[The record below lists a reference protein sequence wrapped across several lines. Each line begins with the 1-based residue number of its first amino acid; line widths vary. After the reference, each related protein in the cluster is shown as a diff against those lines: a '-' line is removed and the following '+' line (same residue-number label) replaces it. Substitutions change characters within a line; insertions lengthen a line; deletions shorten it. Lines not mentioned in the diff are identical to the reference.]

1 MLLST
6 FRGPPRP
13 PYRTHIPFAYSITDP
28 GKLTR
33 PSFARIRIQK
43 LVRRRGPTRLT
54 RLTARV
60 TAALVWFRGA
70 SLLATRLA
78 AQYAIPAQLL
88 VVTAARAAGARYV
101 VATAHI
107 TLAVLAIIVLAEKMF
122 GLQKILRRTLMVR
135 TAVQSQLET
144 SQEESSML
152 DLVLLKSRAL
162 LGSIDNVDSDDDEDA
177 VGKGGNGGEDGARGD
192 TSCPLCGGTGKIA
205 FEGKMRHEDPCP
217 RCAMILGGPR

>member
-13 PYRTHIPFAYSITDP
+13 PYRTHIPFAYSMTDP

-43 LVRRRGPTRLT
+43 LVRRRGPTRWF
-54 RLTARV
+54 TARV

-88 VVTAARAAGARYV
+88 VVTAARAAGARFV

-177 VGKGGNGGEDGARGD
+177 VDKGGNGGEDGARGD

>member
-13 PYRTHIPFAYSITDP
+13 PYRTHIPFAYSMTDL

-43 LVRRRGPTRLT
+43 LVRRRGP

-88 VVTAARAAGARYV
+88 VVTAARAAGARFV

>member
-1 MLLST
+1 
-6 FRGPPRP
+6 
-13 PYRTHIPFAYSITDP
+13 
-28 GKLTR
+28 
-33 PSFARIRIQK
+33 
-43 LVRRRGPTRLT
+43 
-54 RLTARV
+54 LTARV

-88 VVTAARAAGARYV
+88 VVTAARAAGARFV

>member
-13 PYRTHIPFAYSITDP
+13 PYRTHIPFAYSMTDP

-43 LVRRRGPTRLT
+43 LVRR

-88 VVTAARAAGARYV
+88 VVTAARAAGARFV

>member
-1 MLLST
+1 M
-6 FRGPPRP
+6 
-13 PYRTHIPFAYSITDP
+13 TDP

-43 LVRRRGPTRLT
+43 LVRRRV
-54 RLTARV
+54 LTARV

-88 VVTAARAAGARYV
+88 VVTAARAAGARFV

>member
-13 PYRTHIPFAYSITDP
+13 PYRTHIPFAYSMTDP

-43 LVRRRGPTRLT
+43 LVRRRGP
-54 RLTARV
+54 V

-88 VVTAARAAGARYV
+88 VVTAARAAGARFV

>member
-13 PYRTHIPFAYSITDP
+13 PYRTHIPFAYSMTDP

-43 LVRRRGPTRLT
+43 LVRRRGPTG
-54 RLTARV
+54 LTARV

-88 VVTAARAAGARYV
+88 VVTAARAAGARFV